1 MENILIYGEL
11 DKRNDISDNT
21 YEIINFVSELLE
33 VIDFNVSMVLV
44 TRDNNIPNINNLK
57 IVDKLYLI
65 RNNNIHNKTFLMC
78 RKVLQDIKANNNI
91 KWILFPPTYDATQIA
106 LDYSARNNDYFL
118 KGITEWEK
126 HSDSKSLIFRKGI
139 HGNSYDYLYDVSSD
153 SNFVGVI
160 FGGIFKNFKG
170 NKAII
175 PQVTYLD
182 DNNITNEFQ
191 VIEEI
196 NPSPGEVDLTESEI
210 IIGGGR
216 GVEKDNFDLIEKLSR
231 ILGGNYGGTRVAVD
245 NKYINSDRQIGRT
258 GKVIK
263 PYLYITFGISGSTH
277 HTMGVKDS
285 KYIISVNTDRN
296 APIFSM
302 SDLKVCADVNDVL
315 PYLCDRFAEIVK
327 KHDGNAS

>member
-1 MENILIYGEL
+1 MENILLYGEL

-21 YEIINFVSELLE
+21 CEIINFVSELLE

-44 TRDNNIPNINNLK
+44 TRDNILPNINNLK
-57 IVDKLYLI
+57 IVNKLYLL
-65 RNNNIHNKTFLMC
+65 RNNNIHSKSFSMC
-78 RKVLQDIKANNNI
+78 RKALQDIKTNNNI
-91 KWILFPPTYDATQIA
+91 SWILFPPTNDATQIA
-106 LDYSARNNDYFL
+106 LEYSARNNELFL

-153 SNFVGVI
+153 KNFVGVI

-170 NKAII
+170 KKAII
-175 PQVTYLD
+175 PQVTYMENY
-182 DNNITNEFQ
+182 NNTDELH

-210 IIGGGR
+210 ILGGGR
-216 GVEKDNFDLIEKLSR
+216 GVEKDKFDLIVNLSR

-258 GKVIK
+258 GKIIK
-263 PYLYITFGISGSTH
+263 PYLYMTFGISGSTH

-285 KYIISVNTDRN
+285 KYIISVNSDRN

-302 SDLKVCADVNDVL
+302 SDLKACADVNDVL
-315 PYLCDRFAEIVK
+315 PILCDRFEEIIK
-327 KHDGNAS
+327 KKVGNVS